1 MFRAARAEVPIV
13 DARQVGTLPA
23 EPSYERFDARRPA
36 LGWALLAC
44 GLWLAALGATIA
56 ASVPRWTGGTPGAV
70 ATGFT
75 TTALAAAVSI
85 GLVTTNGTRW
95 HGARIWFGGVVVMLG
110 YLLVVTVAA
119 GSRAAVPGPQE
130 YALGT
135 ALLVIVGLTGLVDE
149 LRGHARGDASEI
161 ASDVLLM
168 SVVTGGWVYLLLSA
182 GHGAQGSFAHAT
194 LTTALGCGG
203 VVLFSGFTVLAMWWP
218 SRVHLAY
225 LCGTTM
231 VSATAIAVAFSRQFE
246 RNGQV
251 APAAEVMMFAALLGL
266 TAMLAARSVIGASAG
281 ASSHVGQR
289 VRPWLLVLSL
299 VGACVFLGS
308 ALVTRGGG
316 RLDAESAMLVAAVA
330 GLVGLRTVGNQRA
343 MALTNR
349 RLQGAVRER
358 EDAADTLRT
367 VVDELAG
374 SEQRLRGLLDAAVD
388 GVVELGAGGAIVR
401 ANDAFRSMVG
411 LDTQEIVGSTWQ
423 DVADHAGS
431 SDAFA
436 ALRGAGHASLIVAG
450 RTVHL
455 EARASV
461 VPTEPPGTLLLV
473 RDVTTNKVAEQT
485 IRTLFQFL
493 QDRDEDRTS
502 YLRRTNLAIEAER
515 NKIAR
520 DLHDGPI
527 QGVAAASL
535 SLEAVRLMVV
545 SGQLERAGD
554 MLGAI
559 QGELR
564 EETENLRRLMSD
576 LRPPLLDERGLVPA
590 LRELCTRFEESTGIV
605 VDVRSSND
613 AIVPSEVETIA
624 YRVVQ
629 EALSNARKH
638 SGATGVSVRVLS
650 SRGSLEVEIKDDGCG
665 FDAASARE
673 FLRRG
678 KVGLASMRE
687 RTELGSGTFT
697 VRSRP
702 GGGTTVTA
710 TLPFDLLARPRE

>member
-1 MFRAARAEVPIV
+1 
-13 DARQVGTLPA
+13 
-23 EPSYERFDARRPA
+23 
-36 LGWALLAC
+36 
-44 GLWLAALGATIA
+44 
-56 ASVPRWTGGTPGAV
+56 
-70 ATGFT
+70 
-75 TTALAAAVSI
+75 
-85 GLVTTNGTRW
+85 
-95 HGARIWFGGVVVMLG
+95 
-110 YLLVVTVAA
+110 
-119 GSRAAVPGPQE
+119 
-130 YALGT
+130 
-135 ALLVIVGLTGLVDE
+135 
-149 LRGHARGDASEI
+149 
-161 ASDVLLM
+161 
-168 SVVTGGWVYLLLSA
+168 
-182 GHGAQGSFAHAT
+182 
-194 LTTALGCGG
+194 
-203 VVLFSGFTVLAMWWP
+203 
-218 SRVHLAY
+218 
-225 LCGTTM
+225 
-231 VSATAIAVAFSRQFE
+231 
-246 RNGQV
+246 
-251 APAAEVMMFAALLGL
+251 
-266 TAMLAARSVIGASAG
+266 
-281 ASSHVGQR
+281 
-289 VRPWLLVLSL
+289 
-299 VGACVFLGS
+299 
-308 ALVTRGGG
+308 
-316 RLDAESAMLVAAVA
+316 
-330 GLVGLRTVGNQRA
+330 
-343 MALTNR
+343 
-349 RLQGAVRER
+349 
-358 EDAADTLRT
+358 